1 MLIKKYYILTVIL
14 LLALSFVSN
23 LNGAN
28 GHNRNSAKEI
38 KPWSYQPMQFDTVE
52 TELKG
57 LYKLVTE
64 GDQDGKPVHSLY
76 FRGRSRQVALWAKRK
91 WIELETGVQK
101 TWFNKVIAQISY
113 LGKLKKRLEL
123 AKYNKQLNT
132 PNARKVIV
140 RYKAAIKKF
149 DELIKNPIKVERSK
163 LNYMKRKRRDWIRVQ
178 QKKEKARLA
187 AEKYNKRRNGNGR
200 RY

>member
-1 MLIKKYYILTVIL
+1 MLIKNNYIYLVAL
-14 LLALSFVSN
+14 LLLSGFC
-23 LNGAN
+23 AN
-28 GHNRNSAKEI
+28 GKTQPERR
-38 KPWSYQPMQFDTVE
+38 PWKYEPVGFGTVE
-52 TELKG
+52 TELNS
-57 LYKLVTE
+57 LYKSITV
-64 GDQDGKPVHSLY
+64 GDADGKPVSSLY
-76 FRGRSRQVALWAKRK
+76 IRGRNRQILVWGKRQ
-91 WIELETGVQK
+91 WIELETEVQK
-101 TWFNKVIAQISY
+101 TWFNRIIAQIKY
-113 LGKLKKRLEL
+113 LTKLKKYLEL

-149 DELIKNPIKVERSK
+149 DELIKNPTKVERSK
-163 LNYMKRKRRDWIRVQ
+163 LNFMKRKRRDWIRVQ